1 MARHTQ
7 MEISMLKKLNLAHGI
22 KEHTVGDRGMIFHA
36 FVSEF
41 LRPDYLPECGGEEL
55 LFNFAAIKAL
65 A

>member
-1 MARHTQ
+1 
-7 MEISMLKKLNLAHGI
+7 MLKKLNLAHGI
-22 KEHTVGDRGMIFHA
+22 EEHTVGDRGMIFHA